1 MALPATDLHQASEP
15 VDLPDAA
22 DVVIVGAGI
31 MGCAAAYFLARR
43 GVRAV
48 VLDKGRI
55 GAQQST
61 RAWGFVRVQA
71 RDPAEVPMM
80 LESLRLW
87 RRLEAELNADLEWRE
102 GGCLFLAR
110 DAEELSAQEAWLEV
124 GQTYGTGTQL
134 VGPAEVAR
142 LLPAASLSTPGGLYT
157 PTDGQAEPRKVT
169 PAFAAA
175 AAAQGAR
182 FYEGCAAV
190 SIYCEA
196 GRVAGVETERGLIR
210 AGVVIVTAGASS
222 RGVLDTIRL
231 DLPQQVVRGT
241 VARTNRIAPLTAS
254 SVVAGGIGFRQRVD
268 GSLNIADDLQV
279 DVDLTL
285 GHLRALRL
293 FLPGLLR
300 HRKYFSVHIG
310 LPLIESLKRSIGLG
324 GTELPGG
331 PRDPYHPPARWRTER
346 ALQALRRM
354 FPAAA
359 PATAIETWGA
369 AIDCTPDGIPAVG
382 PINSRPGLLLA
393 TGFTAHGF
401 ALGPVVGRVLADLAT
416 GKDPGLDLRPLRFE
430 RFAEGDVKMP
440 LSLG

>member
-1 MALPATDLHQASEP
+1 VYP
-15 VDLPDAA
+15 PDAA

-43 GVRAV
+43 GVRAI

-87 RRLEAELNADLEWRE
+87 RRLEVDLNADLEWRE

-110 DAEELSAQEAWLEV
+110 DAEELAAHEEWLEV
-124 GQTYGTGTQL
+124 GRTYGTGTRL
-134 VGPAEVAR
+134 IGPVEVAK
-142 LLPAASLSTPGGLYT
+142 LLPGSLLSTPGGLYT

-175 AAAQGAR
+175 AAAQGAQ
-182 FYEGCAAV
+182 FFEGCAAV
-190 SIYCEA
+190 SLYCEA
-196 GRVAGVETERGLIR
+196 GRVAGVETDRGLIR
-210 AGVVIVTAGASS
+210 AGAVIVTAGASS
-222 RGVLDTIRL
+222 RGVLDTL
-231 DLPQQVVRGT
+231 KLSLPQQVVRGT
-241 VARTNRIAPLTAS
+241 VSRTNRITPLTAS
-254 SVVAGGIGFRQRVD
+254 TVVAGGIGFRQRKD

-300 HRKYFSVHIG
+300 HRHYFSAHVG
-310 LPLIESLKRSIGLG
+310 LPLIQSLTRSLG
-324 GTELPGG
+324 PGRGELPGG

-346 ALQALRRM
+346 ALQSLRRM

-359 PATAIETWGA
+359 PAVAVETWGA
-369 AIDCTPDGIPAVG
+369 AIDCTPDGIPAIG
-382 PINSRPGLLLA
+382 PITIWPGLLLA

-401 ALGPVVGRVLADLAT
+401 ALGPIVGRVLADLVT
-416 GKDPGLDLRPLRFE
+416 GTDPGLDLRPLRFE